1 MVLNGINCLSKQ
13 ARIKSLAMFL
23 MFHAYSAAYAGAD
36 QYNAKGATGATLLDY
51 QQQAADPS
59 KKLTN
64 TTANLGAMMA
74 DMLNL
79 FLMGCTFV
87 GLILVGISVFGIWK
101 ASKDERESPKHAPM
115 GIIVGVLMTCITTI
129 AFLVR
134 NNVIG

>member
-1 MVLNGINCLSKQ
+1 MVLNGLKLCSTK
-13 ARIKSLAMFL
+13 ARIKSFASFL
-23 MFHAYSAAYAGAD
+23 MFSAYTAAYAGAD

-59 KKLTN
+59 KKFTN
-64 TTANLGAMMA
+64 TTANFGAMMA
-74 DMLNL
+74 DILNL

-87 GLILVGISVFGIWK
+87 GLILVGVSVFGIWK